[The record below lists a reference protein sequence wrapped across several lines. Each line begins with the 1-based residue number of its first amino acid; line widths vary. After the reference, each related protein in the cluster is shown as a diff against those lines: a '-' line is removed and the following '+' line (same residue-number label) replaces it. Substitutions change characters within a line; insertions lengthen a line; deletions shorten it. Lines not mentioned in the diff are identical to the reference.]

1 MKRARI
7 YQPIRI
13 DQRQNGIALITVI
26 LIVSVVMALAYH
38 LLTHHSL
45 TISSSKLLIDRTQL
59 REYAIG
65 GELFAREIL
74 HADWEDEDTQATD
87 TLSEKWS
94 DPLEPLLF
102 DDGNLSVQIHDLS
115 ARFNLNGLVGRHG
128 PDNILRFQRLLEIL
142 GLDRSRA
149 DLWLDWIDDNQEV
162 SEFGAE
168 DDQYLL
174 KNTPYRTAN
183 QLADDKSELMTLGV
197 FTREEL
203 DRLFPFVVA
212 LPTTDLEININT
224 VLQPVLESLSPNF
237 DRSQAELLIESEREY
252 AEVEDVA
259 AEYAALGDSVAVLRV
274 ASEYFQIDS
283 RAETE
288 KNRVYLRS
296 LVHRDMTSGKVTLVS
311 RDYSGRTDQDSE
323 LMFTS
328 DQENR
333 RSSKDL

>member
-274 ASEYFQIDS
+274 ASEYFQIES

>member
-259 AEYAALGDSVAVLRV
+259 AEYAALGDSVAVLLV
-274 ASEYFQIDS
+274 ASEYFQIES

>member
-13 DQRQNGIALITVI
+13 DQRQKGIALITVI

-274 ASEYFQIDS
+274 ASEYFQIES